1 MPKILMIDDDLDFLE
16 ASKRVLDSKGYEVV
30 IVNKLEEADATI
42 KTYKPDLILLD
53 IMMENADD
61 GIAFAQKLRR
71 DGVTLPIVMLSGVSK
86 VTGYDYKKCDD
97 VLPCDD
103 FLEKPVSA
111 EKLINKVESI
121 LKIK

>member
-1 MPKILMIDDDLDFLE
+1 MPKILMVDDDLDFLE

-30 IVNKLEEADATI
+30 IINKLNEAESTI

-71 DGVTLPIVMLSGVSK
+71 DGITLPIVMLSGVSK
-86 VTGYDYKKCDD
+86 VTGYDYQKCDD

-121 LKIK
+121 LKLK

>member
-1 MPKILMIDDDLDFLE
+1 MSKILMIDDDLDFLE
-16 ASKRVLDSKGYEVV
+16 ASKGVLEAKGYEVF
-30 IVNKLEEADATI
+30 IVTNGIEGEAVLKSD
-42 KTYKPDLILLD
+42 KPDILFLD

-61 GIAFAQKLRR
+61 GIAFAQKLRKE
-71 DGVTLPIVMLSGVSK
+71 GVTLPIVMLSGVSK

-111 EKLINKVESI
+111 ENLINKVESI
-121 LKIK
+121 LKNK